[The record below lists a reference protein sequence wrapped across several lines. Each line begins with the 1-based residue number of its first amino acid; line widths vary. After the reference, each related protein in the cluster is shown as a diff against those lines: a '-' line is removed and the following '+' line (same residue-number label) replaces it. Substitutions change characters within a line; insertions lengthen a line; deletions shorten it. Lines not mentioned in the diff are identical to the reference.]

1 MGIMHIPGH
10 THQKPREVSLE
21 EIRAVMGDCRLCEL
35 CQTRTNIVFGVGNPH
50 ARVMFVGEAPGR
62 NEDLQ
67 GEPFVGRAG
76 ENLNAI
82 LSLAGLTREEIY
94 IANVLKCRP
103 PGNRDP
109 KPDEVLACSP
119 FLREQIRSIW
129 PDVIVTLGNPAT
141 HFVLKTETGIT
152 RLRGR
157 FHQTGHFTVMPTF
170 HPAAALRN
178 PAWQE
183 LLEADFRMLGD
194 WLARHPAGA
203 GAPVQGNAA
212 SAAPSLA
219 DSPLPSIE
227 EPR

>member
-10 THQKPREVSLE
+10 DRQAPGEVSL
-21 EIRAVMGDCRLCEL
+21 
-35 CQTRTNIVFGVGNPH
+35 TRTNIVFGVGSPH

-76 ENLNAI
+76 ENLNSV
-82 LSLAGLTREEIY
+82 LSLAGLTRDEIY

-109 KPDEVLACSP
+109 RPDEVLACSP

-129 PDVIVTLGNPAT
+129 PDVIVTMGNPAS
-141 HFVLKTETGIT
+141 HFVLKTEVGIT

-157 FHQTGHFTVMPTF
+157 FHQMGHFTVMPTF

-178 PAWQE
+178 PRWQE
-183 LLEADFRMLGD
+183 LMEEDYRMLGA
-194 WLARHPAGA
+194 WLAEHPARGA
-203 GAPVQGNAA
+203 APRA
-212 SAAPSLA
+212 SAPTGPSE
-219 DSPLPSIE
+219 PMTGIE
-227 EPR
+227 G

>member
-10 THQKPREVSLE
+10 TQQKPREVSLE

-82 LSLAGLTREEIY
+82 LSLAGLTRDEIY

-103 PGNRDP
+103 PGNRVPLPEEAQACLPYLRAQFLLIKP
-109 KPDEVLACSP
+109 KILVCLGSTAARNIIRSDIRITRERGQWTQRKGVWMLPTYHPSALLRDQTGAKKREAWEDLKALRAKELELG
-119 FLREQIRSIW
+119 LRE
-129 PDVIVTLGNPAT
+129 
-141 HFVLKTETGIT
+141 
-152 RLRGR
+152 
-157 FHQTGHFTVMPTF
+157 
-170 HPAAALRN
+170 
-178 PAWQE
+178 
-183 LLEADFRMLGD
+183 
-194 WLARHPAGA
+194 
-203 GAPVQGNAA
+203 
-212 SAAPSLA
+212 
-219 DSPLPSIE
+219 
-227 EPR
+227 